1 MIIQSN
7 MCFAQY
13 RHILINHLGYIAF
26 MRNRLSQD
34 TNIIPVIPHGNDV
47 GPNIIKFLEPDFLIE
62 LHELF
67 SRVSGLAGNYLK
79 YRTVI

>member
-1 MIIQSN
+1 

-34 TNIIPVIPHGNDV
+34 TNIIPVIPRGNDV
-47 GPNIIKFLEPDFLIE
+47 GPNIIKFLVGRIVGSTAHAYYMKVNRIACTRF
-62 LHELF
+62 
-67 SRVSGLAGNYLK
+67 VA
-79 YRTVI
+79 